1 MPRFF
6 FGNFDFE
13 HRLADPNHASST
25 ALIRLNAELATCWL
39 AVAEDGDLVWTPF
52 SIDPDF
58 FHHAA
63 KLGLPHV
70 VPVTSL
76 SKIPNEV
83 EFVPWGWSA
92 EVRKLANRFGC
103 RTNAPSEVAVRF
115 ANSRAT
121 SHQLEQDWN
130 IGLHGSRR
138 IETATQFDEA
148 IESTLTSDSQW
159 VVKAE
164 FGMSARERILGRGRA
179 IEADKNWVGRRLK
192 QQRSVFFE
200 PWVERVDEVGIQI
213 EIPNDGPPRLIGVS
227 PMIVDER
234 GQYAGSWFAGYESR
248 PLAQHPLWHDA
259 ISTALRAATH
269 LQSQGYFGPVGIDA
283 MLYRDTDGSLRIRPL
298 QDINARWTM
307 GRLSLGLQR
316 LIGQGQRGVW
326 LHGPKTNTQIQML
339 FEESQI
345 ISTSPHRVGDEPCR
359 HLSRIWISTTEQG

>member
-1 MPRFF
+1 
-6 FGNFDFE
+6 
-13 HRLADPNHASST
+13 
-25 ALIRLNAELATCWL
+25 
-39 AVAEDGDLVWTPF
+39 
-52 SIDPDF
+52 
-58 FHHAA
+58 
-63 KLGLPHV
+63 
-70 VPVTSL
+70 
-76 SKIPNEV
+76 
-83 EFVPWGWSA
+83 
-92 EVRKLANRFGC
+92 
-103 RTNAPSEVAVRF
+103 
-115 ANSRAT
+115 
-121 SHQLEQDWN
+121 
-130 IGLHGSRR
+130 
-138 IETATQFDEA
+138 
-148 IESTLTSDSQW
+148 
-159 VVKAE
+159 
-164 FGMSARERILGRGRA
+164 
-179 IEADKNWVGRRLK
+179 
-192 QQRSVFFE
+192 
-200 PWVERVDEVGIQI
+200 
-213 EIPNDGPPRLIGVS
+213 
-227 PMIVDER
+227 MIVDER